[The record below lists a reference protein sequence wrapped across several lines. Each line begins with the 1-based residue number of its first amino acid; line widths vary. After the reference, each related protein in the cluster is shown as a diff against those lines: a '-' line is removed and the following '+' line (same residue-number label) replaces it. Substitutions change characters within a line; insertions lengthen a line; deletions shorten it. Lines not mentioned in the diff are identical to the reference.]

1 MTTSAIAV
9 STDQQNTP
17 VRTERVY
24 VGIDLGY
31 REHVVAATPLQ
42 AFNPQ
47 RQPDGW
53 KRVKTLK
60 FGSDAAGYQR
70 LQRYLERC
78 SADPTDF
85 LVLLEPT
92 GGYYGLSLILYLL
105 GKGYRILQV
114 DNRTVKEYREKVF
127 GLETKTDDVDARLMA
142 RMGFLHEMV
151 GEEFSIQPVYLVDG
165 DAAALR
171 VMVRDLEKLT
181 REITRRR
188 NQLQQIAAA
197 TFPEFKTFFRGST
210 ASFAARALLARF
222 PTPQALAEAETDQ
235 VADVLR
241 SANAY
246 KHAKRATELQEL
258 ARSSAGALM
267 LSHHQWRQ
275 GWIIRQLDG
284 LEAARGELLD
294 QIRQLLAT
302 HPYTPIIESLPIKS
316 PIWTATLIAAIG
328 DMRRFNDHRAFKRY
342 LGWTPEVAKSGSS
355 TDKSKLARSGVRIAR
370 GALGQM
376 ALILLAPSVRNTA
389 FREDYQRMIERH
401 VRPATAVGHLA
412 GKLSTVLYGMLRTM
426 APYDEAKHRR
436 EMGLPP
442 LNDVNRPAEAPLE
455 IEMDLVD
462 QIELQDEQHADGA
475 VPADSA

>member
-1 MTTSAIAV
+1 MTTSVIAV

-31 REHVVAATPLQ
+31 REHVVAATPFQ

-78 SADPTDF
+78 SADPADF
-85 LVLLEPT
+85 LMLLEPT

-210 ASFAARALLARF
+210 ASSAARALLARF

-246 KHAKRATELQEL
+246 KHAKRAPELQEL

-316 PIWTATLIAAIG
+316 PIWTATLIGSIW
-328 DMRRFNDHRAFKRY
+328 RRQ
-342 LGWTPEVAKSGSS
+342 P
-355 TDKSKLARSGVRIAR
+355 I
-370 GALGQM
+370 
-376 ALILLAPSVRNTA
+376 
-389 FREDYQRMIERH
+389 
-401 VRPATAVGHLA
+401 
-412 GKLSTVLYGMLRTM
+412 
-426 APYDEAKHRR
+426 
-436 EMGLPP
+436 
-442 LNDVNRPAEAPLE
+442 
-455 IEMDLVD
+455 
-462 QIELQDEQHADGA
+462 
-475 VPADSA
+475 